1 MNRRLNAFALG
12 ALLLLSAAASYAQNV
27 FVLPASISG
36 SSNVGVFS
44 ANPFSNVGNIN
55 ATPAA
60 NLVLATA
67 DGTKFYIISSSGSG
81 SVLATDSTFSS
92 ARAIA
97 SFGVQPNTAV
107 ITPDGRRLLVGAGTL
122 QIFDTSNDSALVGG
136 GLNVMG
142 TVVDLAVNLESTRA
156 FALVNTGSGSQVTVV
171 DLSNN
176 SVIGTIPVPG
186 FGTGVSTGPN
196 DLVYVSTQNVILEVD
211 PRAAAVRQ
219 QIQLNGR
226 PGKMY
231 FTPDGKL
238 GVAVNQIPV
247 TGNVLV
253 TIDLNTRLL
262 GASVPTA
269 SLPANTILDKLFIS
283 GSNRILALSS
293 NGFSNAQ
300 TLFDITLAPLSVNT
314 FSFSTAGAVGA
325 VGLGTDIA
333 TPGHPSTQFLFIASG
348 TTLSR
353 IDLPGNQ
360 LSGQASIGNIAGA
373 ISVAGPVAT
382 GTPANILTIG
392 DNQNIAIGAT
402 SLPLVVR
409 LTNGLGQPL
418 AGVPV
423 TFTTNGTG
431 ATIQPAT
438 ATTNNDGFAVTSVG
452 GLTAGGLFNVVA
464 AAGGLTATFN
474 LSSGTVGG
482 VAGGLTIVSGQGQV
496 LFEQTSTA
504 VSGAP
509 LSVVLKDTVG
519 KTIANS
525 DITFTITSGN
535 GTMVGGVSSTPGV
548 TDVTTDASGMASIN
562 FLSTNIPSFPGF
574 LTTVITATTTGGATA
589 TFYVTTVSARTA
601 NGGLSAPTIQLI
613 KPDFGVI
620 LTGQAGQTLKGAIQA
635 QIVAAS
641 GQPIPFASLRLVDPA
656 DPTATPAAT
665 CAGGFALSDI
675 TGVASC
681 DVVLGGTLGTVQVIP
696 NVGYLQTLRPV
707 NINIAMG
714 IPGAIKIIQGD
725 KQSGKPGDRL
735 PLSLIVEVS
744 DAFGNILPQT
754 PVSWAVPAA
763 GTATLSNVINKTDQV
778 GRASAVVTL
787 GNTTGL
793 VKVTVTAG
801 SVTQTF
807 TFTATVPVAG
817 LQYVSGNSQATS
829 VNTPFPAAL
838 VVKLIDG
845 SGNGVAGVPIG
856 FALLSGN
863 AVIANATSTTDAQG
877 NAATIVTAGGTS
889 GPVVI
894 AATYSTFT
902 VTFTLNV
909 RLNGPGNIKF
919 VNGASFASTNVAAP
933 GSIVTITGTGILTG
947 VQGLFSG
954 FNVVGGLPTSF
965 PLPAGVGTGSI
976 TFNGVPAPI
985 YYVSNSGGVEQVTV
999 QVPFETQP
1007 GQASVTINAVG
1018 GGSTTV
1024 QLQIQPVAPGVFE
1037 SLYGNQKVAVA
1048 TRPDGSVVSPSNPA
1062 RRGEV
1067 IRVYV
1072 TGLGQVSPA
1081 AVTGSFGIPGQ
1092 TVLASII
1099 VGLND
1104 IGAGLIAA
1112 EYAPGMVGVYVLTV
1126 QVPADAPTG
1135 PARPF
1140 GLIVSD
1146 STGKQY
1152 TAQGTSIPIQ

>member
-12 ALLLLSAAASYAQNV
+12 ALALLCAAALNAQNV

-36 SSNVGVFS
+36 SPNVGVFS

-55 ATPAA
+55 ANPAA
-60 NLVLATA
+60 NLVLATG
-67 DGTKFYIISSSGSG
+67 DGSKFYIISNSGANSI
-81 SVLATDSTFSS
+81 LATDSTFSS
-92 ARAIA
+92 VRVLA
-97 SFGVQPNTAV
+97 SLGVQPNAAV
-107 ITPDGRRLLVGAGTL
+107 ITPNGKRLLVGAGTL
-122 QIFDTSNDSALVGG
+122 QIIDTANDAVLVGG

-142 TVVDLAVNLESTRA
+142 NVIDIAVNLESTRA
-156 FALVNTGSGSQVTVV
+156 FVLVNTGSGSQVTAV
-171 DLSNN
+171 DLSTNAI
-176 SVIGTIPVPG
+176 IGTITVPG

-196 DLVYVSTQNVILEVD
+196 DLIYVSTQNLILEVD
-211 PRAAAVRQ
+211 PRSASVRQ

-238 GVAVNQIPV
+238 AVAVNQIPV

-253 TIDLNTRLL
+253 TLDLNTRML
-262 GASVPTA
+262 GVNVPTA
-269 SLPANTILDKLFIS
+269 SLPANVILDKLFMA
-283 GSNRILALSS
+283 GNNRILAYS
-293 NGFSNAQ
+293 NNAQ
-300 TLFDITLAPLSVNT
+300 TLFDITLAPLSVNI
-314 FSFSTAGAVGA
+314 FSFSTAGTVGA

-353 IDLPGNQ
+353 VDLPGNQ
-360 LSGQASIGNIAGA
+360 LSGQASIGNAAGA
-373 ISVAGPVAT
+373 ISVAGAAAT

-392 DNQNIAIGAT
+392 DNQNVAIGAT

-409 LTNGLGQPL
+409 LTNALGQPL

-423 TFTTNGTG
+423 TFTTSAAG
-431 ATIQPAT
+431 ATLTPAS
-438 ATTNNDGFAVTSVG
+438 ATTNNDGFAVTSVSGVTTG
-452 GLTAGGLFNVVA
+452 GIFNVVA

-474 LSSGTVGG
+474 LSSGIIGG

-496 LFEQTSTA
+496 LVEQPNTS

-509 LSVVLKDTVG
+509 LGVVLKDTQG
-519 KTIANS
+519 MPIANS

-535 GTMVGGVSSTPGV
+535 GTLVGGVSNAPGV
-548 TDVTTDASGMASIN
+548 TDVITDASGLASIN

-574 LTTVITATTTGGATA
+574 LTTTVNATTSGGATA
-589 TFYVTTVSARTA
+589 TFYVTTVSARLSG
-601 NGGLSAPTIQLI
+601 GGLTAVTIQLI
-613 KPDFGVI
+613 KPDLGAV
-620 LTGQAGQTLKGAIQA
+620 LTGQAGQILKGAVQA
-635 QIVAAS
+635 QIIAAS
-641 GQPIPFASLRLVDPA
+641 GQPIPFASLRFLDPA
-656 DPTATPAAT
+656 DPKATPGVT
-665 CAGGFALSDI
+665 CAGGFALSDSMGI
-675 TGVASC
+675 ASC
-681 DVVLGGTLGTVQVIP
+681 DAVLGGTLGIVQVVP

-707 NINIAMG
+707 NFNITMG
-714 IPGAIKIIQGD
+714 TPGAIKIVQGD
-725 KQSGKPGDRL
+725 MQSGKPGDKL
-735 PLSLIVEVS
+735 PLPLLVEVS
-744 DAFGNILPQT
+744 DAFGNILPGT
-754 PVSWAVPAA
+754 PVTWSVPVA
-763 GTATLSNVINKTDQV
+763 GTATLSNVVSTTDNV

-793 VKVTVTAG
+793 VKVNVTAG
-801 SVTQTF
+801 SVTKTF
-807 TFTATVPVAG
+807 TFTATVPVSG
-817 LQYVSGNSQATS
+817 LQYVSGNSQAAT
-829 VNTPFPAAL
+829 VNTQFPAAL
-838 VVKLIDG
+838 VVKLVDS
-845 SGNGVAGVPIG
+845 SGLGVAGVPIS

-863 AVIANATSTTDAQG
+863 AIVANSAPTTDAQG
-877 NAATIVTAGGTS
+877 NASTTVTAGGTA

-894 AATYSTFT
+894 AATYSGFT
-902 VTFTLNV
+902 VTFNLNV
-909 RLNGPGNIKF
+909 RLTGPGNIKF
-919 VNGASFASTNVAAP
+919 ANGASFSTTTNVAAP

-965 PLPAGVGTGSI
+965 PIPAGVGTGNI

-985 YYVSNSGGVEQVTV
+985 FYVLNSGGVEQVTV

-1007 GQASVTINAVG
+1007 GTANVTINAVG

-1062 RRGEV
+1062 RRGEAV
-1067 IRVYV
+1067 RIYV
-1072 TGLGQVSPA
+1072 TGLGPVSPA
-1081 AVTGSFGIPGQ
+1081 TATGSFGIPGQ
-1092 TVLASII
+1092 TVLANII

-1104 IGAGLIAA
+1104 IGAQLISAQ
-1112 EYAPGMVGVYVLTV
+1112 YAPGMVGVYVLTV
-1126 QVPADAPTG
+1126 QIAADATTG

-1146 STGKQY
+1146 AAGNQY
-1152 TAQGTSIPIQ
+1152 TASGASIPIQ

>member
-12 ALLLLSAAASYAQNV
+12 ALLLLSAAASNAQNV

-55 ATPAA
+55 VNPAA
-60 NLVLATA
+60 NLVLATP
-67 DGTKFYIISSSGSG
+67 DGTKFYIISNSGSNTI
-81 SVLATDSTFSS
+81 LATDSTFSGI
-92 ARAIA
+92 RPIA
-97 SFGVQPNTAV
+97 SLGVQPTTAL

-122 QIFDTSNDSALVGG
+122 QIFDTTSDLTLVGG

-142 TVVDLAVNLESTRA
+142 TVIDVAVNLESTRA
-156 FALVNTGSGSQVTVV
+156 FVLVNTGSGSQVTAV

-186 FGTGVSTGPN
+186 FGTGISTGPN

-211 PRAAAVRQ
+211 PRSAAVRQ

-226 PGKMY
+226 PGKLY

-253 TIDLNTRLL
+253 TLDLNTRML
-262 GASVPTA
+262 GVNVPTA
-269 SLPANTILDKLFIS
+269 SLPANVVLDKLFIV
-283 GSNRILALSS
+283 GNNRILALSNS
-293 NGFSNAQ
+293 GASNAQ

-325 VGLGTDIA
+325 VGAGTDVA
-333 TPGHPSTQFLFIASG
+333 TPGHPLTQFVFIASG

-353 IDLPGNQ
+353 IDLAGNQ
-360 LSGQASIGNIAGA
+360 LSGQASIGNVAGA

-392 DNQNIAIGAT
+392 DNQNVAIGAT

-418 AGVPV
+418 ARVPV
-423 TFTTNGTG
+423 TFTTNGAG
-431 ATIQPAT
+431 ATLQPAST
-438 ATTNNDGFAVTSVG
+438 TTNDDGFAVTQVTGVATG
-452 GLTAGGLFNVVA
+452 GIFNVVA

-474 LSSGTVGG
+474 LSAGTIGG

-496 LFEQTSTA
+496 LFEQTGTS

-509 LSVVLKDTVG
+509 LGVILRDTAG
-519 KTIANS
+519 TPIANA
-525 DITFTITSGN
+525 DITFTITTGN
-535 GTMVGGVSSTPGV
+535 GTLVGGVSNTPGV
-548 TDVTTDASGMASIN
+548 TDVITDATGLASIN

-574 LTTVITATTTGGATA
+574 LTATINATTTGGATA
-589 TFYVTTVSARTA
+589 TFYITTVSSRTP
-601 NGGLSAPTIQLI
+601 NGSLSAPTIQLI
-613 KPDFGVI
+613 KPDLGAI
-620 LTGQAGQTLKGAIQA
+620 LTGPAGQTLKGAVQA
-635 QIVAAS
+635 QIVASS
-641 GQPIPFASLRLVDPA
+641 GQPIPFASLRFVDPA
-656 DPTATPAAT
+656 NPTATPAVT
-665 CAGGFALSDI
+665 CAGGFALSDS
-675 TGVASC
+675 TGIASC
-681 DVVLGGTLGTVQVIP
+681 DAVLGGTLGIVQVVP
-696 NVGYLQTLRPV
+696 NVGYLQTLRPITF
-707 NINIAMG
+707 NITMG
-714 IPGAIKIIQGD
+714 TPGAIKIIQGD

-735 PLSLIVEVS
+735 QLPLIVEVS

-754 PVSWAVPAA
+754 QVTWAVPAA
-763 GTATLSNVINKTDQV
+763 GTATLSNVISTTDQV

-793 VKVTVTAG
+793 VKITVTAG

-807 TFTATVPVAG
+807 TATATVPVSG
-817 LQYVSGNSQATS
+817 LQYVSGNSQATL

-838 VVKLIDG
+838 VVKLVDG
-845 SGNGVAGVPIG
+845 SGNGVAGVPIS

-863 AVIANATSTTDAQG
+863 AVVSNATPTTDAQG
-877 NAATIVTAGGTS
+877 NASTIVTAGGTS
-889 GPVVI
+889 GPVNI
-894 AATYSTFT
+894 AATYGTFS
-902 VTFTLNV
+902 VTFTLSV

-933 GSIVTITGTGILTG
+933 GSIVTITGTNILTG
-947 VQGLFSG
+947 VQGLYSG

-965 PLPAGVGTGSI
+965 PIPSGVGTGSV

-1007 GQASVTINAVG
+1007 GQANVTINAVG
-1018 GGSTTV
+1018 GGLTTV

-1037 SLYGNQKVAVA
+1037 STYGNQKVAVA

-1062 RRGEV
+1062 RRGEA

-1081 AVTGSFGIPGQ
+1081 AATGSFGIPGQ

-1104 IGAGLIAA
+1104 IGAGLISA

-1126 QVPADAPTG
+1126 QVPADATTG